1 MYELKPMNKYVW
13 LEPITAEN
21 KVGSLY
27 VVSHSQNS
35 FQLGTV
41 RAFAECDET
50 KGLTRGATVLYDS
63 LGAQSHRVGNQSITT
78 VKAVNILG
86 IVVKETVVAYDP
98 SKMSFHVVPKDHPNL
113 VDPATGHHASSKV
126 GL

>member
-21 KVGSLY
+21 KVGSLF

-35 FQLGTV
+35 YQLGKI
-41 RAFAECDET
+41 RAVSDCDET
-50 KGLTRGATVLYDS
+50 KGLEPGSIVLYDS
-63 LGAQSHRVGNQSITT
+63 LGAFAHRLGTQSITT

-86 IVVKETVVAYDP
+86 IVSDGE
-98 SKMSFHVVPKDHPNL
+98 PKSGG
-113 VDPATGHHASSKV
+113 V
-126 GL
+126 